1 MSENLDEIV
10 NGNNSF
16 LMSNNKIPIIIN
28 NPTGAPYD
36 FHKEVVPQF
45 LNYLR
50 NYPQKPGIVYNP
62 VDIEAIKKMNPG
74 RKLHYI
80 GNFSQDPSLAD
91 FFKHLRETAT
101 EMQKNGDEA
110 VQPLIPEKVPSKMI
124 KLNERTSKK
133 IHEFIKNESFTELNE
148 FVNSINIFEEEE
160 KEVGKS
166 RL

>member
-50 NYPQKPGIVYNP
+50 NYPQKPG
-62 VDIEAIKKMNPG
+62 
-74 RKLHYI
+74 
-80 GNFSQDPSLAD
+80 NFSQDPSLAD

-133 IHEFIKNESFTELNE
+133 VGVL
-148 FVNSINIFEEEE
+148 IF
-160 KEVGKS
+160 
-166 RL
+166 L

>member
-50 NYPQKPGIVYNP
+50 NYPQTPGIVYNP
-62 VDIEAIKKMNPG
+62 
-74 RKLHYI
+74 
-80 GNFSQDPSLAD
+80 
-91 FFKHLRETAT
+91 HLRETAT